1 MNQTYQYQGFD
12 IAVAAKG
19 DLSQKDASGGRVS
32 GGTWR

>member
-19 DLSQKDASGGRVS
+19 DLSQKDANGVPVS
-32 GGTWR
+32 VGTWR